1 MKDKTMLELI
11 DRLVATNN
19 RLTMAEAEVEKWKA
33 DYAVV
38 DLKLD
43 AAQKTITSL
52 NYDAEKLK
60 GTITEK
66 EDSVSYWYRK
76 ANQLEKELNE
86 LKQMV
91 SVTTGGEAP
100 HEEH

>member
-33 DYAVV
+33 NYDVV
-38 DLKLD
+38 ALKLD

>member
-33 DYAVV
+33 ENE
-38 DLKLD
+38 LKAATLE
-43 AAQKTITSL
+43 AAQNMITSL
-52 NYDAEKLK
+52 NYDAEKLN
-60 GTITEK
+60 GTIKEK